1 MSAKTKTLGKRPGG
15 LSDRASDVV
24 LVVLCVAILLV
35 VAYPLYYILVASFS
49 DDSILLGYWNRIKYT
64 VGGTLFSVVM
74 IYITAYPPCP
84 VPSWRSWW
92 CSAWRLLERLVH
104 RPDLHDRRRPRPP
117 APGAAQ
123 HPHRQRNL
131 RQPGQHDL
139 RRVCRTE
146 QAHRNDQVRLH
157 HRSGR
162 PPCSSTTAAPSPSPS
177 AWKGTARWE
186 GWTPARRSSSVWARR
201 GRMPDPRA
209 IGI

>member
-49 DDSILLGYWNRIKYT
+49 DDSILLGYWNSIKYT
-64 VGGTLFSVVM
+64 VVGTIFSVVM
-74 IYITAYPPCP
+74 IYITAYPP
-84 VPSWRSWW
+84 VPSHHGGHGGVQHGG
-92 CSAWRLLERLVH
+92 LLERLVH

-123 HPHRQRNL
+123 YPHRQRNF
-131 RQPGQHDL
+131 RQPGQHDR

-157 HRSGR
+157 HRGGR
-162 PPCSSTTAAPSPSPS
+162 PPMLIHNCGTIPLTISLEGYGQMGRVDPGAAILFRLDRTGED
-177 AWKGTARWE
+177 A
-186 GWTPARRSSSVWARR
+186 
-201 GRMPDPRA
+201 
-209 IGI
+209 